1 MIIPQHLVDGPLNK
15 VSLPGAPFTLL
26 LESVGLV
33 LGVGTN
39 TFSAHSDILHYTSPV
54 QRPALSNLQGLESQ
68 FRTQACLLLRCL

>member
-1 MIIPQHLVDGPLNK
+1 MIIPQHLVDGLLNK

-26 LESVGLV
+26 LESVGL

-54 QRPALSNLQGLESQ
+54 QRPALSNLQGLESY